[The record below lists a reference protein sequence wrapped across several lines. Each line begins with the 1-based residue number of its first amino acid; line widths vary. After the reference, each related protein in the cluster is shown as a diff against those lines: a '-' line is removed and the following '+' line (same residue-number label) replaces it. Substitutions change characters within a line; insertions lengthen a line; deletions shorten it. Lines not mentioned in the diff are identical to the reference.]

1 MDELYE
7 LKELLCK
14 ELEEYGKKGE
24 LSAGTLDIVDKL
36 AHAAKNLGKL
46 IEMYE
51 EEGYSGAMNRRYSR
65 YSRQGGGN
73 RGGSGGGSSN
83 GSYAR
88 GRGRNA
94 NRDSMGRYSSE
105 GYSREGYSYA
115 EDGIAEMIEEMRDMM
130 QDLPQEKQMEVQ
142 KFIRKMEQM

>member
-7 LKELLCK
+7 LRELLCK
-14 ELEEYGKKGE
+14 ELQEYGKKGE
-24 LSAGTLDIVDKL
+24 LSAGTLDIVDKM

-51 EEGYSGAMNRRYSR
+51 EEGYSGAMHRRFSR

-94 NRDSMGRYSSE
+94 SRDSMGRYSSE